1 MDARKFFE
9 DLALDM
15 SWHFVPAR
23 RDYQNLHDVEN
34 WIASETEKYG
44 EGETTLFLD
53 PIQRSPVS
61 TEIRYV
67 GNFMILT
74 NSDIDK
80 SYDDKFK
87 DYIEPLIDVV
97 HKTIFNRLR
106 CDWKVTNLTS
116 IEVINQ
122 FDLNA
127 DGLSVSFTI
136 EST

>member
-1 MDARKFFE
+1 MDAVELFE
-9 DLALDM
+9 EIAE
-15 SWHFVPAR
+15 SFNWHFVSAR
-23 RDYQNLHDVEN
+23 RDHQNLHEVEE

-44 EGETTLFLD
+44 DGETTFFLD
-53 PIQRSPVS
+53 PVVRGGAG
-61 TEIRYV
+61 TEIKYS

-74 NSDIDK
+74 NSDFDK
-80 SYDDKFK
+80 SYEDKRR
-87 DYIEPLIDVV
+87 DYIVPLIDIV

-106 CDWKVTNLTS
+106 CDWKVSNLTS

-122 FDLNA
+122 FDFNA